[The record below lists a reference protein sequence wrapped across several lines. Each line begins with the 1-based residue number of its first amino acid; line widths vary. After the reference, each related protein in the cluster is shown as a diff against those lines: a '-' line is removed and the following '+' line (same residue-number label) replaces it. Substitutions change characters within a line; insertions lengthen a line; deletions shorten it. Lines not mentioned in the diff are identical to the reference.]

1 MKLLLVLGSDET
13 SSLVSSY
20 AEPLGFNLIRYRY
33 VPKAMDNLEEID
45 PAGIIIS
52 ARDFPRHWKVMV
64 QYVRSSRPKEI
75 CPIILLK
82 DDHFPLEETSK
93 AFFLGV
99 SGIVSEALE
108 ERTELD
114 RLQGILSRYIP
125 LDEKRKAQRH
135 YAENWNRFGFLFSN
149 PKDMTI
155 ISGEVKT
162 ISSSGLSFAPLNP
175 DMLKNI
181 RLNMELRECSLR
193 AGSAIL
199 SPVCVLTRTGLV
211 ISLRFESFPENE
223 QGILDKYL
231 EGLPFLK
238 LKNTLEEEKKKTE
251 EKAFGLAEHD
261 ERAEELSPLD

>member
-13 SSLVSSY
+13 SNLVSSY
-20 AEPLGFNLIRYRY
+20 AEPLGFNLIRYRH
-33 VPKAMDNLEEID
+33 VPKAMDNLDEID
-45 PAGIIIS
+45 PAGIVIS

-64 QYVRSSRPKEI
+64 QYVRSGRPKES

-82 DDHFPLEETSK
+82 DDNFPLEETSK

-125 LDEKRKAQRH
+125 LDEKRKAQRY
-135 YAENWNRFGFLFSN
+135 YAENWNRFGFLFSD

-162 ISSSGLSFAPLNP
+162 VSSTGLSFAPANSA
-175 DMLKNI
+175 MMKNI

-193 AGSAIL
+193 VGNAVL
-199 SPVCVLTRTGLV
+199 SPVCVLNRTGRV

-223 QGILDKYL
+223 QNILDKYL
-231 EGLPFLK
+231 EGLPLLK
-238 LKNTLEEEKKKTE
+238 LKNTRENEKKKTE
-251 EKAFGLAEHD
+251 EEASEH
-261 ERAEELSPLD
+261 AEELSPLE